1 MGATALIRTFAVLA
15 VVAATPA
22 IAAPWVVVPQEP
34 TCVMG
39 TVFNNDVR
47 FRLEYHP
54 RSDSYHLI
62 LGGKRWTD
70 ASDGTPVAVRIG
82 SRTTMRPF
90 AGRIVRQDPELP
102 GAVYVAM
109 TNRLQSSRVVSKG
122 DGPNGFIEQLLTK
135 RSALRVEV
143 DGQPVI
149 NASQTASRKA
159 MSDLARCS
167 NRFAIGGKSG
177 AAHRLQGNRL
187 Y

>member
-1 MGATALIRTFAVLA
+1 MAALAM
-15 VVAATPA
+15 VAAAPA
-22 IAAPWVVVPQEP
+22 AAAPWVVVPQEP
-34 TCVMG
+34 VCALG
-39 TVFNNDVR
+39 TVFNDDVR

-54 RSDSYHLI
+54 RSDSYHLT
-62 LGGKRWTD
+62 LGGKQWAN

-90 AGRIVRQDPELP
+90 AGRIVRQDNELP
-102 GAVYVAM
+102 GAIYVAL
-109 TNRLQSSRVVSKG
+109 TNRLQPSRVVSKV

-143 DGQPVI
+143 NGQPVI
-149 NASQTASRKA
+149 EANPIGSRKA

-167 NRFAIGGKSG
+167 NRFALGGKSG